1 MKKSVFI
8 FAIFMALLLI
18 IQLTLAQEA
27 QASSGTTAKDKLKQG
42 TKNFQQKSNKILT
55 EDKLSPVIQKTIELI
70 FKTHKDKI
78 TLSDL
83 IILIT
88 AFIMVFI
95 IIGDSAGL
103 FFEKKWIAWTIG
115 FLVTALGSMTGGLA
129 YILSLINGFVNM
141 FKFLSTWSVGAL
153 IFTILIVGIP
163 TIIIMKL
170 LKKFKLA
177 QEEAKAK
184 QTAEKIG
191 EETALSQV
199 TRKSFEQTADINKDL
214 MKGFE

>member
-1 MKKSVFI
+1 
-8 FAIFMALLLI
+8 
-18 IQLTLAQEA
+18 
-27 QASSGTTAKDKLKQG
+27 
-42 TKNFQQKSNKILT
+42 
-55 EDKLSPVIQKTIELI
+55 
-70 FKTHKDKI
+70 
-78 TLSDL
+78 
-83 IILIT
+83 
-88 AFIMVFI
+88 
-95 IIGDSAGL
+95 
-103 FFEKKWIAWTIG
+103 
-115 FLVTALGSMTGGLA
+115 MTGGLA